1 MLRHAFV
8 PILATMMALC
18 GFQPMSVRASQT
30 LSIVE
35 YEIPT
40 ADSYPDAIISGPDGN
55 VWFTESKGK
64 LAKITSAGKITEFQV
79 AAVGICAGPDGNVWF
94 TEANAI
100 GKITPAG
107 SVTLFPYSGS
117 AASSITRG
125 ADGNLYFT
133 EYDGKIGKITQQGVI
148 TEYPLAADE
157 TPFAVTLGPDDNVW
171 YATSSDATHGSIGKI
186 TPAGIITEYPLPYDQ
201 AAPVSII
208 AGPND
213 NLWYT
218 RSGCF
223 ACSPHISGQTVGK
236 ITVDGVITEYS
247 TPTYDSDPYSIT
259 TVSDGDLWAFESS
272 KNQIVR
278 IAVDGSMTEY
288 APFTANNRPSRI
300 AGGPD
305 GNLWFTDAGTNRIGK
320 IVIVVAAAAT
330 VTQVPTTESISLI
343 LMGFCLITVAF
354 YTKSFGRWRS
364 EYST

>member
-1 MLRHAFV
+1 MLRRGFV

-18 GFQPMSVRASQT
+18 GFQPMSVRASQA

-40 ADSYPDAIISGPDGN
+40 ADSYPDAIISGPDGD

-64 LAKITSAGKITEFQV
+64 LAKITSAGKITEFPV
-79 AAVGICAGPDGNVWF
+79 PAVGLCAGPDGNVWF

-133 EYDGKIGKITQQGVI
+133 EYGGKIGKITQQGVI
-148 TEYPLAADE
+148 TEYPLAADD
-157 TPFAVTLGPDDNVW
+157 TPFAVTLGPDGNVW
-171 YATSSDATHGSIGKI
+171 YATFSDATRGSIGKI
-186 TPAGIITEYPLPYDQ
+186 TPAGVISEYPLPYNQ
-201 AAPVSII
+201 AVPVSIT
-208 AGPND
+208 AGPDD

-223 ACSPHISGQTVGK
+223 ACSPHIPGQTVGK
-236 ITVDGVITEYS
+236 ITVDGVATEYS
-247 TPTYDSDPYSIT
+247 TPTYVSDPVSIT
-259 TVSDGDLWAFESS
+259 SGSDGDLWAVESS

-288 APFTANNRPSRI
+288 APFTADNKPIRI
-300 AGGPD
+300 SAGPD
-305 GNLWFTDAGTNRIGK
+305 GNLWFTDAGTDRIGK
-320 IVIVVAAAAT
+320 IVIAGAAAAT
-330 VTQVPTTESISLI
+330 VTQVPAMEWISLI
-343 LMGFCLITVAF
+343 LMVFFLIAVAF
-354 YTKSFGRWRS
+354 YTKSLDWRRR
-364 EYST
+364 E